1 MRVWVSRAQD
11 AFTSASFANSANANA
26 PPPPSLLFVAADLGV
41 MMEAEDLEAVAQD
54 HDDKDGVVAVEEK
67 AKASAVVVVVI
78 VILVV
83 VIVVVIVAVVVVVPP
98 ARSRTAASSI
108 SIFDSDCGINSG
120 GWLTGKEE
128 WEEERCLSS
137 SSQADC
143 RFIFIFWRERT
154 CRLPLWVGCGCH
166 SFAVGQMGHSKIL
179 L

>member
-11 AFTSASFANSANANA
+11 AFTSTSFANSANANA

-41 MMEAEDLEAVAQD
+41 MTEAEDLEAVAQD
-54 HDDKDGVVAVEEK
+54 HDDKDGVV
-67 AKASAVVVVVI
+67 
-78 VILVV
+78 VV
-83 VIVVVIVAVVVVVPP
+83 VIVVIIVAVVVVVPP